1 MKRKGSCNLK
11 LLHKNNYHCQL
22 QLVEYYSTMEL
33 FLFIFFQ
40 NLYGHAQMMKLPI
53 SDFEWMTQNEI
64 ENFDISKEYLDGDT
78 GYILEC
84 DLHYPK
90 KLHNK
95 HANLP
100 HAPEVIEIDFENLSP
115 YAKNALLES
124 DSKQK
129 YKDVKLTS
137 TFHDRIDYVVHGKNL
152 KLYLDL
158 GMQLITI
165 KRILK
170 FKQDTFIAKYI
181 QKCTNARQKA
191 QTKFETSQFK
201 KLANCVYGKT
211 MQNVRDYMTVKLH
224 TTKKSALNAIAKPTY
239 KNHTILSKSL
249 IQTNHY
255 TPIITHDKPIAI
267 GVSILE
273 LVIFTLLC
281 KYDF

>member
-1 MKRKGSCNLK
+1 MWNC
-11 LLHKNNYHCQL
+11 
-22 QLVEYYSTMEL
+22 
-33 FLFIFFQ
+33 FFQ

-53 SDFEWMTQNEI
+53 SDFEWMTPDEI
-64 ENFDISKEYLDGDT
+64 ENFDISKAYLDGDI
-78 GYILEC
+78 GYIVEC

-95 HANLP
+95 HSNLP
-100 HAPEVIEIDFENLSP
+100 LAPEVIEIGFENLSP

-124 DSKQK
+124 DNKKK

-158 GMQLITI
+158 GLQLVKI

-181 QKCTNARQKA
+181 QKCTNARQKS

-201 KLANCVYGKT
+201 KLVSKKIIGIIFSFVYLKLAFFNFYLIPYRRIVSTAKQCRMCV
-211 MQNVRDYMTVKLH
+211 
-224 TTKKSALNAIAKPTY
+224 
-239 KNHTILSKSL
+239 TI
-249 IQTNHY
+249 
-255 TPIITHDKPIAI
+255 
-267 GVSILE
+267 
-273 LVIFTLLC
+273 
-281 KYDF
+281 